1 MEKKLRKKTKKL
13 EVKKDGMKKKCWKW
27 KKKVRSKKDGIK
39 KIVESE
45 KKS

>member
-1 MEKKLRKKTKKL
+1 MLK
-13 EVKKDGMKKKCWKW
+13 V

-45 KKS
+45 KKELKKDGIKNRC